1 MKTKLIA
8 VVGLPGS
15 GKTETIEYLKEK
27 YNWPNIYLGEATFDR
42 LKSEGLEITQPN
54 EKMMREKIRQELGMA
69 AYAIL
74 AMEKIEKKSVNHD
87 IITLESLYSWEEY
100 ITLKEKYNDN
110 FQVIAVYA
118 SPKIREERLKTRNLR
133 PLKTTEEFIDR
144 DYSQII
150 NLKQAGPIA
159 RADYTII
166 NESSLDDLHQVI
178 DKIISKIIA
187 N

>member
-1 MKTKLIA
+1 MTKLIA

-15 GKTETIEYLKEK
+15 GKTETIEYLKKEHD
-27 YNWPNIYLGEATFDR
+27 WPNIYLGEATFDR
-42 LKSEGLEITQPN
+42 LKAEGLEINQVN
-54 EKMMREKIRQELGMA
+54 ERIMREKIREELGMA

-74 AMEKIEKKSVNHD
+74 AMDKIKEESSNHD

-100 ITLKEKYNDN
+100 ITLKEKYEDN
-110 FQVIAVYA
+110 FKVIAVFA
-118 SPKIREERLKTRNLR
+118 SPKIREERLKLRPIR
-133 PLKTTEEFIDR
+133 PLKTREEFTDR

-166 NESSLDDLHQVI
+166 NEDSLSKLHNNI
-178 DKIISKIIA
+178 KNIIKKIIVS
-187 N
+187 

>member
-1 MKTKLIA
+1 MTKLIA

-15 GKTETIEYLKEK
+15 GKTETIEYLKKEH
-27 YNWPNIYLGEATFDR
+27 NWPNIYLGEATFDR
-42 LKSEGLEITQPN
+42 LKVEGLEINQVN
-54 EKMMREKIRQELGMA
+54 EKMMREKIREELGMA

-74 AMEKIEKKSVNHD
+74 AMKKIEKESSSHN

-100 ITLKEKYNDN
+100 ITLKEKYKDN
-110 FQVIAVYA
+110 FKVIAVYA
-118 SPKIREERLKTRNLR
+118 SPKIRENRLKLRKIR
-133 PLKTTEEFIDR
+133 PLKTNKEFTDR

-166 NESSLDDLHQVI
+166 NETSLSDLHKNI
-178 DKIISKIIA
+178 KHIIKKLIVS
-187 N
+187 